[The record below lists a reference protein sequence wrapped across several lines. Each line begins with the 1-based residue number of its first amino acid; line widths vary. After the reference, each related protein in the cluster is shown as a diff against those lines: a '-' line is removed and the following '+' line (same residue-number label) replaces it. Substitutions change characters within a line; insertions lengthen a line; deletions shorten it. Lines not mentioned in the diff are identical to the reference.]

1 MSHVPRRGG
10 RPYGSSSGFAG
21 KHAEIYKLSRSDFAL
36 HLAAVRRAAN
46 PGGQVILTFDD
57 GGASAY
63 TNIAPMLEQSGRRG
77 YFFVTTGCIGQP
89 GFLTAD
95 QIRELDRRG
104 HCIGSHSCSHPR
116 RMSRLPWEQL
126 VLEWKVSVQCLEELV
141 RHSVTAASV
150 PGGEDSREVGEA
162 SAAAGIQNLFTSEPT
177 TQPHEVNGC
186 RVLGRYTIQRSMGPE
201 WSGGFASGR
210 WLPASAKLRCGK
222 PSEPPRRWPAA
233 PILGFRSLCS
243 PQIGNA
249 RIWSERAQLAFFSRD
264 FGYGEIEYELRTARL
279 RAKP

>member
-1 MSHVPRRGG
+1 MPVFSLQKERRVTASASEGA
-10 RPYGSSSGFAG
+10 RQMLCLMYHDVVDEPYGSSSGFAG

-63 TNIAPMLEQSGRRG
+63 TNIAPMLEQSGWRG

-150 PGGEDSREVGEA
+150 PGGDYSREVGEA
-162 SAAAGIQNLFTSEPT
+162 SAAAGIQTLFTSEPT

-210 WLPASAKLRCGK
+210 WAPRIRQAALWKTKRAAKALAG
-222 PSEPPRRWPAA
+222 
-233 PILGFRSLCS
+233 GTYFRLQEFVFSTD
-243 PQIGNA
+243 
-249 RIWSERAQLAFFSRD
+249 RER
-264 FGYGEIEYELRTARL
+264 
-279 RAKP
+279 